1 MLYLSYI
8 SIKLE
13 KIPIPKPP
21 TKNRY
26 RWMGVGMEEN
36 SQQTTQITY
45 SEAQTSHVSPIHS
58 EVPISFLIP
67 TDKHEQTAKYY

>member
-1 MLYLSYI
+1 
-8 SIKLE
+8 
-13 KIPIPKPP
+13 
-21 TKNRY
+21 
-26 RWMGVGMEEN
+26 MGVGMEEN

-67 TDKHEQTAKYY
+67 TDKHEQTAKHY